1 MSENLAPE
9 RKSGF
14 RPEIEGLRTL
24 AALLVAVYHI
34 FIGRVS
40 GGVDVFFVVSGFLVA
55 TSLLSQI
62 RKFGR
67 PRFLTYFGNLIS
79 RLLPLTI
86 FVVVAILT
94 LLYFTTDQARI
105 SEPLRDAA
113 ASLLYFENW
122 RLISLAADY
131 NADQEY
137 VSSFQHFWAMSIQGQ
152 FYVLLFILIAVGHWL
167 FKKSFKSLVG
177 LVTVVTL
184 ASFAYSIWLTSN
196 NQPVAY
202 FHTGARFWEFSIGT
216 LLALVVPNLK
226 ITDTAKSRLAGNLLA
241 NIALFALVLMGM
253 LLDVSR
259 QFPGLI
265 ALVPVAAATAVILAG
280 NLSPASGKSYGFL
293 WLLRTRPMVWAGQ
306 FAFGI
311 YLWHWPLLVWAQNNS
326 DQRAVS
332 IQTGLAILVSAT
344 LLSVLT
350 TKLVESPL
358 RKAPGHMYRWIRIVQ
373 VALVAAIAMS
383 SLQTAT
389 AIENRV
395 EQQIQEVIQTQLKDG
410 QNPFYP
416 NAKRI
421 NPNRKPLTIDQIA
434 DRYIVPSSR
443 KLVPNTSLAMN
454 DKGIAYTKANGCV
467 GDADVEEVKV
477 CKFGPST
484 ARKTVMVVGGSHAA
498 QYIESVLNAFKA
510 PGWRVITV
518 VRVACRL
525 QDYSID
531 NLPPKFESCAQWS
544 LNAIEKVK
552 KIQPTVLLVMGS
564 VTSLNGPEKVPA
576 GFKSVAQELSPYT
589 RSIIG
594 LRDNPRFLVS
604 IPSCIDSTFKW
615 KTDCVFPRTDFKAQV
630 PAPPFED
637 APANYRLVD
646 LIPYI
651 CGSMECAPTLGKY
664 VKYRDTDHLTGTFAT
679 ILAPVL
685 AYEVKQAFPRLKL

>member
-1 MSENLAPE
+1 MSENLAQE
-9 RKSGF
+9 RKNGF

-40 GGVDVFFVVSGFLVA
+40 GGVDVFFVVSGFLVT
-55 TSLLSQI
+55 TSLLSQT

-67 PRFLTYFGNLIS
+67 PQFLTYFGNLIS

-122 RLISLAADY
+122 RLVSLAADY

-152 FYVLLFILIAVGHWL
+152 FYVLLFVLIAVGHWL

-177 LVTVVTL
+177 LVAVVTL
-184 ASFAYSIWLTSN
+184 ASFAYSIWLTSS
-196 NQPVAY
+196 NQAVAY
-202 FHTGARFWEFSIGT
+202 FHTGARFWEFLVGT

-226 ITDTAKSRLAGNLLA
+226 LTDTAKSRLTGNLLA
-241 NIALFALVLMGM
+241 NVALFALVLMGM

-259 QFPGLI
+259 QFPGWI
-265 ALVPVAAATAVILAG
+265 ALVPVVAATAVIVAG
-280 NLSPASGKSYGFL
+280 NLSPANEKSFGFL
-293 WLLRTRPMVWAGQ
+293 WLLRTRPMVWTGQ

-311 YLWHWPLLVWAQNNS
+311 YLWHWPLLIWAQNSSNQS
-326 DQRAVS
+326 AVS
-332 IQTGLAILVSAT
+332 LQTGLAILISAT
-344 LLSVLT
+344 LLSVIT
-350 TKLVESPL
+350 TKLIESPL
-358 RKAPGHMYRWIRIVQ
+358 RKAPGHMHRWIRIVQ

-383 SLQTAT
+383 SLQTAI

-395 EQQIQEVIQTQLKDG
+395 EQQIQEQIQIQLKDG

-421 NPNRKPLTIDQIA
+421 NPNRKPLSIDELA
-434 DRYIVPSSR
+434 GRYIVPSSR
-443 KLVPNTSLAMN
+443 KLIPSTSLAVN
-454 DKGIAYTKANGCV
+454 DKGIAYTKAAGCV
-467 GDADVEEVKV
+467 GQADVEEVKV
-477 CKFGPST
+477 CKFGPSK
-484 ARKTVMVVGGSHAA
+484 ARKSVMVVGGSHAA

-510 PGWRVITV
+510 PNWKVITV

-525 QDYSID
+525 QDYSLED
-531 NLPPKFESCAQWS
+531 TPPAFESCAQWS
-544 LNAIEKVK
+544 RNAIEKVK
-552 KIQPTVLLVMGS
+552 ELRPTVLLVMGT
-564 VTSLNGPEKVPA
+564 VTSLNRPEKVPV
-576 GFKSVAQELSPYT
+576 GFKSVVQELSPYT

-594 LRDNPRFLVS
+594 MRDNPRFLVS
-604 IPSCIDSTFKW
+604 VPNCIDSTLKW
-615 KTDCVFPRTDFKAQV
+615 KSDCVFPRTDFKAQM

-651 CGSMECAPTLGKY
+651 CSSTECAPTLGKY
-664 VKYRDTDHLTGTFAT
+664 IKYRDTDHLTGTFAT

-685 AYEVKQAFPRLKL
+685 AYEVKQAFPRLPL